1 MSQKLPVNEF
11 KWIKDTLS
19 PDKKNYKFI
28 MLIKIYNEESDEG
41 YILKEMLNVLKI
53 YMIYIVIYH
62 SHQREWKLISAKNL
76 CGVYMIKTIMLSI

>member
-28 MLIKIYNEESDEG
+28 MLIKIYDEESDEG

-53 YMIYIVIYH
+53 YIIYIVIYH
-62 SHQREWKLISAKNL
+62 SHQRE
-76 CGVYMIKTIMLSI
+76 